1 MPIISDKK
9 SDQGL
14 KIYDDSRLPSEVR
27 DGFRDLEKWGG
38 REIPLLTVISIW
50 LGAKISVNLVMKKAL
65 FGHVNMF
72 DRHVLMVA
80 LVTGIFGYSYVQ
92 AGFKALNMIDIDD
105 LLFTNKENQY
115 LGMYRKRLVEN
126 YPNFAGR
133 KYFKNKELL
142 SFDGVQLFETEEE
155 VEPVESEEP
164 PRELTAQELEYLA
177 RSEADKQRGQQH

>member
-1 MPIISDKK
+1 
-9 SDQGL
+9 
-14 KIYDDSRLPSEVR
+14 
-27 DGFRDLEKWGG
+27 
-38 REIPLLTVISIW
+38 
-50 LGAKISVNLVMKKAL
+50 
-65 FGHVNMF
+65 
-72 DRHVLMVA
+72 
-80 LVTGIFGYSYVQ
+80 
-92 AGFKALNMIDIDD
+92 MIDIDD